1 MSTDT
6 IPPMGERQ
14 SPTVRRR
21 RLARELRKM
30 REAAGMTTAAVT
42 RQLGWA
48 AGRVNHL
55 ESGRHGT
62 DPSALRDLMRIY
74 EVTDPE
80 RIEAVLA
87 LGRQSRQR
95 GWWHTYNDVLDGDY
109 LGFEAEASTISVY
122 QPSVIPGLLQTPEYA
137 ARSARASGAVT
148 EKDIERVVAVREKRQ
163 EVLVEGIELLAV
175 LDENALMRLVHT
187 SDIAHEQL
195 ARLITIAEA
204 VNGITIQVLPVSAGL
219 HAAMGGGFVILDYAD
234 AADPSLVY
242 LEGRTGGTFLEKPEE
257 LEDYRRV
264 FASLMRSALSEE
276 ESIRSIKQFQE
287 EGRRGV
293 S

>member
-1 MSTDT
+1 
-6 IPPMGERQ
+6 
-14 SPTVRRR
+14 
-21 RLARELRKM
+21 M